1 MSDLYGD
8 LWLGESR
15 SSVGNRNVCVYYLTR
30 PATTR
35 NAEDR
40 LELGII
46 QTELDVLPP
55 MLEFEFDPAGKFKL
69 HGISPSKPPVVAVKL
84 GDLRIEIPADCQLHQ
99 ICDGEHFALEE
110 NLSKELF
117 QQFVDTSKE
126 FPPKL
131 SQLSRFLDDLASHA
145 PELPN
150 PDWITF
156 EFEACQPDGQSVKD
170 TISAPSETEARA
182 TIEEM
187 GYTITK
193 LYVRKNAD

>member
-8 LWLGESR
+8 LRIGESR
-15 SSVGNRNVCVYYLTR
+15 SSVGNRYVCVSYLTR
-30 PATTR
+30 PATTK

-55 MLEFEFDPAGKFKL
+55 MLEFEFGHAGKFKL
-69 HGISPSKPPVVAVKL
+69 HGVSPSRPPVVAVKL

-99 ICDGEHFALEE
+99 ICDGEHLALDE
-110 NLSKELF
+110 NLSMELF